1 MLGMTCK
8 LFESSRGSKLTAV
21 RIETFFRRVQGFI
34 PLFHRPNLLQKYKV
48 HGSDDRRYKDLQ
60 IVDAFVLAGIFAL
73 SARFSVASYFVD
85 TAPKE
90 RGALFAAHA
99 KSIYIEL
106 MTSDKLARS
115 SLSFLQG
122 CILLSFYE
130 ETGGPSFES
139 WLSIG
144 MCSRLAFELGLDK
157 IDEDLPGVD
166 YSSQWKSPSEWVER
180 EEKRRAWWLVWEL
193 DVFASTILKRPQAID
208 KSQINV
214 LLPASD
220 AQWFDNCPISS
231 TFIIP
236 DVANTWRTLQ
246 DCPNQDV
253 RAWFLVCTFFMATA
267 YDMSRKHNI
276 SEQDLIDFESS
287 RACFSLLLPVT
298 FSLSSSSLTFTETNF
313 STSNWVVSTIFML
326 NT

>member
-1 MLGMTCK
+1 
-8 LFESSRGSKLTAV
+8 
-21 RIETFFRRVQGFI
+21 
-34 PLFHRPNLLQKYKV
+34 
-48 HGSDDRRYKDLQ
+48 
-60 IVDAFVLAGIFAL
+60 
-73 SARFSVASYFVD
+73 
-85 TAPKE
+85 
-90 RGALFAAHA
+90 
-99 KSIYIEL
+99 

-144 MCSRLAFELGLDK
+144 MCSCLAFELGLDK

-193 DVFASTILKRPQAID
+193 DVFASTILKRSQAID

-246 DCPNQDV
+246 DCPNQAV

-267 YDMSRKHNI
+267 HDMSRKHNI

-287 RACFSLLLPVT
+287 RVCFSLLLPVT